1 MENDDHVHDS
11 KSRPSNERRRRFDG
25 QYVYPPASR
34 VRRKG
39 RRNETVADVY
49 DSRCRRRLRL
59 ESFWDKP
66 SSILPITPE
75 QLEFARAYVSE
86 HVGDKIPAVQ
96 KDYIESA
103 KTHAEHVQR
112 ARALMDAMKRP
123 ERVAFHADFATKF
136 FGATATPP
144 EKADESMEVFQARGK
159 SPAPAKP
166 VENAEE
172 KKAASTT
179 AEPERSKKV
188 DDAVLLIARTFV
200 AMQKQALPIKT
211 ALGNAWVGETIRGVV
226 GPLMLSNK
234 DRAELIKLL
243 GG

>member
-1 MENDDHVHDS
+1 MFTTVRAAHQMSGVAASTVNTFIRQHPEFGGKEGETKPLPMYMIHDAGDDYGW
-11 KSRPSNERRRRFDG
+11 N
-25 QYVYPPASR
+25 
-34 VRRKG
+34 
-39 RRNETVADVY
+39 
-49 DSRCRRRLRL
+49 L
-59 ESFWDKP
+59 FWNKP

-123 ERVAFHADFATKF
+123 ERVAFYADFATKF

-159 SPAPAKP
+159 SPAPSKSA
-166 VENAEE
+166 EIAEE
-172 KKAASTT
+172 KKAAPTT